1 LKRTSVLA
9 AAAAIAVM
17 TAGAATAPATAVVA
31 DKPASK
37 TLVKKLLSPLSIAVA
52 DDGTLYYSQNFA
64 GQLLSKAPGKKPVTL
79 FESTKQEE
87 VGAVST
93 NSLGEVQ
100 FATTGKKKVL
110 WGIGD
115 SGKPVK
121 LADLGAYEETKN
133 PDKAATYGFTSIP
146 ATCASQ
152 LPADGPPAQY
162 TGLVD
167 SHPYGSAIDGSTTYV
182 ADAGANA
189 VLSVKKGKIKTVATF
204 PGVPVVVTAE
214 VAASVKFPAC
224 TVGLTYVLEAVP
236 TDVEL
241 GPDGKLY
248 VSTLTGGPED
258 GSTGAV
264 SKVYKV
270 NPSTGKV
277 KLFAENLVSAT
288 GVAVADNG
296 DVYIAQLFAG
306 DISRIKKGK
315 SVAKSYYGAPLTA
328 AVEWTED
335 GLYASTHALVGAEP
349 GQEPGGK
356 IVWIG

>member
-1 LKRTSVLA
+1 MKRKSVLA
-9 AAAAIAVM
+9 AAAALAVM
-17 TAGAATAPATAVVA
+17 AAGAATAPATAIVA

-37 TLVKKLLSPLSIAVA
+37 TLVKKLLSPLSLAVA
-52 DDGTLYYSQNFA
+52 DDGTVFYSQNFA
-64 GQLLSKAPGKKPVTL
+64 GQLLSKAPGQKPVTL
-79 FESTKQEE
+79 FQSKGDE

-100 FATTGKKKVL
+100 FATTGKKTIL

-115 SGKPVK
+115 SAKPVK

-133 PDKAATYGFTSIP
+133 PDKGASYGFTSIP
-146 ATCASQ
+146 STCASQ

-167 SHPYGSAIDGSTTYV
+167 SHPYGSTIDGSTTYV

-189 VLSVKKGKIKTVATF
+189 VLSVNAKGKIKTVATF
-204 PGVPVVVTAE
+204 PGVPVVVTPE
-214 VAASVKFPAC
+214 IAASVKFPAC

-236 TDVEL
+236 TDVEQ

-270 NPSTGKV
+270 NPGTGKV

-335 GLYASTHALVGAEP
+335 GLYATTHALVGAEP

-356 IVWIG
+356 LVWIG